1 MALQLGPV
9 IGQIGGAQ
17 VEEHPVST
25 SVAYTWTPVL
35 TVTPA
40 GRALVA
46 IMGVVGSVSGSR
58 YVQLRIDGRVSADFG
73 NGDAS
78 HAVVVEASSTVEV
91 RYSYTSNT
99 TTFDGVVYVVPLPD

>member
-17 VEEHPVST
+17 VEEHPVSA
-25 SVAYTWTPVL
+25 SVTNTWTPVL

-46 IMGVVGSVSGSR
+46 ITGEVGSVAGTR
-58 YVQLRIDGRVSADFG
+58 YVQLRVDGRVSANFG

-78 HAVVVEASSTVEV
+78 HAAVAEASSAVEV
-91 RYSYTSNT
+91 WYSNPIGTSQFT
-99 TTFDGVVYVVPLPD
+99 GMVYVVPLPA